1 MIVFDIL
8 ATHHKMTVWHDTT
21 LDHQMASLTKLRQAH
36 LIALLASIVQA
47 TLKLS
52 LNIRVA

>member
-21 LDHQMASLTKLRQAH
+21 LDRQMASLAKLRQAQSNS
-36 LIALLASIVQA
+36 LACFNLTS
-47 TLKLS
+47 
-52 LNIRVA
+52 

>member
-21 LDHQMASLTKLRQAH
+21 LDRQMASLAKLRQANPR
-36 LIALLASIVQA
+36 ILLASILQA
-47 TLKLS
+47 TLKIS
-52 LNIRVA
+52 